1 MSWSLEFDGV
11 DDFSYATS
19 IYEPFNGNELLMLG
33 FPNDAAYQ
41 SKSSGEWVSLS
52 ISFTSYVKKG
62 KKGRFGL
69 RSVKIVKHTKKNLF

>member
-11 DDFSYATS
+11 DDFNRATGVNM
-19 IYEPFNGNELLMLG
+19 PTGNELLMMG
-33 FPNDAAYQ
+33 FPNDATYQ
-41 SKSSGEWVSLS
+41 SKRSGEWVSLS

-69 RSVKIVKHTKKNLF
+69 RPVKIVNHTKDNLF